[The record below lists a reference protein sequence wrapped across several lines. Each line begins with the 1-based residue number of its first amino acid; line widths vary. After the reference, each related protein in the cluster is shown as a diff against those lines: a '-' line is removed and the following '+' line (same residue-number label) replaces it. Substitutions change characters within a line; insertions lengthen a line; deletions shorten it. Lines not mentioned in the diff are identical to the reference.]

1 MSRQAQVNSFNDGLN
16 KDLNPL
22 LTPNTVMTDCLNG
35 TIVTY
40 NGNEFALQN
49 DLGNYKFKYGSLSEG
64 FVPVG
69 IKEHA
74 NTLYIISYNPVEDL
88 VEVGSFPSMKTIF
101 KSDINTHGEKDST
114 VIELKEEWNNY
125 SEIQSFS
132 QLTMLSSFDED
143 YKLNPGDGYRL
154 ECGDKKENEDESD
167 VARML
172 ELDKQSKWQ
181 HTGVFVMTENQKLY
195 NIDAFVQ
202 LDVAHDTYTTDDW
215 RSVKWDVPGWLAL
228 KVIPNVMSEFNC
240 YITDLDYIP
249 ENDYIKTEATIKVQ
263 SIWDSNMYNRDFLI
277 GKTSTGYYRRIID
290 YIQDHIGYIVKYN
303 KKEYIHLPNAN
314 DHGNKFN
321 DIENNLTIYNDI
333 YSTIHTNIQIET
345 KEDTQVEI
353 TPFLYICT
361 DEDDINN
368 DKKIVYDQFKTVLSL
383 EKREFN
389 SKDVKFGE
397 NVFKYYIGKSELTMN
412 FDVVAPIG
420 SILEYNLRR
429 YPASGD
435 MVEVYPEFKKIQ
447 DLNYNGQNIIT
458 FKFSNDYS
466 DRYDKFDK
474 EDYYEL
480 DVYIHPENYII
491 KNSDKNSKDGSKL
504 CFKTSKAVY
513 ASEVVN
519 YYQKQYDNYDSDEFK
534 LNAESFADA
543 AQRVLVVNNPVKQ
556 LYDGFEDV
564 YIDYQG
570 NRKNTSDDLI
580 DGFFDELLKNP
591 YSTSQNDYNKTASVG
606 YGIRYN

>member
-1 MSRQAQVNSFNDGLN
+1 
-16 KDLNPL
+16 
-22 LTPNTVMTDCLNG
+22 
-35 TIVTY
+35 
-40 NGNEFALQN
+40 
-49 DLGNYKFKYGSLSEG
+49 
-64 FVPVG
+64 
-69 IKEHA
+69 
-74 NTLYIISYNPVEDL
+74 
-88 VEVGSFPSMKTIF
+88 
-101 KSDINTHGEKDST
+101 
-114 VIELKEEWNNY
+114 
-125 SEIQSFS
+125 
-132 QLTMLSSFDED
+132 
-143 YKLNPGDGYRL
+143 
-154 ECGDKKENEDESD
+154 
-167 VARML
+167 
-172 ELDKQSKWQ
+172 
-181 HTGVFVMTENQKLY
+181 
-195 NIDAFVQ
+195 
-202 LDVAHDTYTTDDW
+202 
-215 RSVKWDVPGWLAL
+215 
-228 KVIPNVMSEFNC
+228 
-240 YITDLDYIP
+240 
-249 ENDYIKTEATIKVQ
+249 
-263 SIWDSNMYNRDFLI
+263 MYNRDFLI

-303 KKEYIHLPNAN
+303 KKEYIHLPNAR
-314 DHGNKFN
+314 DHGSKFD
-321 DIENNLTIYNDI
+321 DIENNLTVYNDI
-333 YSTIHTNIQIET
+333 YSTIHTNIKIET
-345 KEDTQVEI
+345 NEDTQVEI
-353 TPFLYICT
+353 TPFLHICT

-412 FDVVAPIG
+412 FDVVAPVG

-435 MVEVYPEFKKIQ
+435 MVEVYPEFKMIQ

-458 FKFSNDYS
+458 FKFSDDYS

-480 DVYIHPENYII
+480 DVYIHPENYVI
-491 KNSDKNSKDGSKL
+491 KNSDKNSEDGSKL
-504 CFKTSKAVY
+504 CFKKSKVAVY

-534 LNAESFADA
+534 LDAESFADA
-543 AQRVLVVNNPVKQ
+543 AQRVLVVNNPIKQ

-570 NRKNTSDDLI
+570 NRKSTSDDLI